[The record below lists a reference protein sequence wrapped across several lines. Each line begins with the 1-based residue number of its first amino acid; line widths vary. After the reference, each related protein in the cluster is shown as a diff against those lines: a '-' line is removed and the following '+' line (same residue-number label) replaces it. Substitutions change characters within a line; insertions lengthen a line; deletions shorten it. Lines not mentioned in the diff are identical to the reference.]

1 MQRKVLDQ
9 AISTIQVR
17 FGEQALVRANRL
29 SAVEPWPCG
38 VAAIDRLSGI
48 GGLPQGRITAF
59 SGPPTSGKM
68 SLALALLAQATRELA
83 QAVVVEVGQP
93 GAEPFGSSPGFD
105 PWAMLP
111 MKPELDA
118 LTVVR
123 ASGPAMAGEAA
134 TSLARAGAGL
144 LLLLGCP
151 AEPDLAPLEAAA
163 ARSGTVVLAVVEH
176 APQPL
181 AYASSLT
188 LDLERAGWLWERG
201 QLVGLRARVR
211 CLKNKLAPPVGEAD
225 MEIRY
230 PVSAGLFLPGAL
242 KEVMRDRRAAGEEEP
257 EEVAWAGRVQ
267 SAAG

>member
-1 MQRKVLDQ
+1 MQKEVLDQ

-17 FGEQALVRANRL
+17 FGQQALVRANRL
-29 SAVEPWPCG
+29 PAAEPWPCG

-48 GGLPQGRITAF
+48 GGLPQGRITAL
-59 SGPPTSGKM
+59 SGPATSGKM

-83 QAVVVEVGQP
+83 QAVVVEVQRP
-93 GAEPFGSSPGFD
+93 SAEPFGSTSGFD

-111 MKPELDA
+111 MNPELDA

-123 ASGPAMAGEAA
+123 ATGPAMAGEAA

-163 ARSGTVVLAVVEH
+163 ARSGTVVLAVVER

-188 LDLERAGWLWERG
+188 LGLERTGWLRERG
-201 QLVGLRARVR
+201 QLVGMQARVR

-225 MEIRY
+225 LEIRY
-230 PVSAGLFLPGAL
+230 PVGARLFLPGAL
-242 KEVMRDRRAAGEEEP
+242 REAMRDRRAAREEEL
-257 EEVAWAGRVQ
+257 EEVVWAGQVQ